1 MSLSVNHHLWQLSQ
15 LTLSLSNAALLQLRE
30 EAKEEVQQ
38 ILSDYAGESELLDVG
53 LHGAWWKDSEHSCVH
68 VDYAIYVNVCH
79 VSYPKKAIKFLDVAT
94 QLREVRNKA
103 EAFLIGEQIH

>member
-1 MSLSVNHHLWQLSQ
+1 MSLCVNHHLWQLSQ

-38 ILSDYAGESELLDVG
+38 ILSDYAGESELLNVG
-53 LHGAWWKDSEHSCVH
+53 LHSAWWKDSELSCVH
-68 VDYAIYVNVCH
+68 VDYPIYVCH
-79 VSYPKKAIKFLDVAT
+79 VSYPKKAIKFFDVAT
-94 QLREVRNKA
+94 QLWEVRNKA